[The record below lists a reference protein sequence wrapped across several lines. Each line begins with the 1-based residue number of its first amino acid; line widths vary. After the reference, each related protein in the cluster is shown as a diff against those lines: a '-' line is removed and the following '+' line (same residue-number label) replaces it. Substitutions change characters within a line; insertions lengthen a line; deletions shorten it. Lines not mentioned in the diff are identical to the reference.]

1 MRPLL
6 KCLLRKISPIFF
18 WWLRRLRYETKV
30 LPREFIDHVKKISR
44 SSLVIDV
51 GANIGRVSEVL
62 AHRGARVIS
71 FEPNSNAF
79 DQLKGVASRYSNIE
93 LRNEAAGVK
102 NQQIKLF
109 LHEDINNTDKDLT
122 QPSSLISQKPNVS
135 ANNYELVN
143 EIDFAQF
150 LKSLDGKVELVKID
164 IEGYEIQLLNH
175 LMNENAIDNVKKF
188 YVETH
193 EQKMVD
199 LAIPTRELKERIN
212 REGYKNKF
220 FFDWH

>member
-18 WWLRRLRYETKV
+18 WRLRRLRYETKV

-79 DQLKGVASRYSNIE
+79 EQLKGVASRYSNIE

-150 LKSLDGKVELVKID
+150 LKSLDVKVELVKID

>member
-18 WWLRRLRYETKV
+18 WRLRRLRYETKV

-62 AHRGARVIS
+62 AHRGAHVIS

-79 DQLKGVASRYSNIE
+79 EQLKGVASRYSNIE